1 MQLEQSRISV
11 KELIDSFDSFQLCGP
26 RQVAAVRLRG
36 EDHPIEVLAE
46 SADWSH
52 IVKGRPVQDF
62 RADNLQDLM
71 PKSRAVLRSLAEYSE
86 EKKSSS
92 MRLG

>member
-36 EDHPIEVLAE
+36 EDHPIEVLSE
-46 SADWSH
+46 SSDWSH
-52 IVKGRPVQDF
+52 IIKGRPVQDF

-92 MRLG
+92 FRMG

>member
-26 RQVAAVRLRG
+26 KQVPAVRLRG

-46 SADWSH
+46 SSDWSH
-52 IVKGRPVQDF
+52 IVKGRPVQDC
-62 RADNLQDLM
+62 RADNLQDLI
-71 PKSRAVLRSLAEYSE
+71 PKSRAILRSLAEYSE
-86 EKKSSS
+86 VKKIYSPR
-92 MRLG
+92 MG